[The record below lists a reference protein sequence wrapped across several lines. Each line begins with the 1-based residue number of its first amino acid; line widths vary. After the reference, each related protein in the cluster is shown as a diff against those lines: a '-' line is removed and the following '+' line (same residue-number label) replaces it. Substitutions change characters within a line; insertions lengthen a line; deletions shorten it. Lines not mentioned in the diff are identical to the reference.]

1 MTIVYKSKTGHT
13 KKYAEMLANATKLKA
28 YSLDE
33 ALTSLPEQEKVLFMG
48 WIMAGHMS
56 GIDQAVR
63 RWKVVCAVGVGMA
76 PPSKEVMAT
85 LSKANY
91 IPNAPVFYL
100 QGGWAPKQVG
110 WFMRRA
116 VGMVTRGTRK
126 ALLAK
131 SKRTPEEDAHLNM
144 LLHGGSF
151 VEYQN
156 LKPIQQ
162 WLENNHG

>member
-13 KKYAEMLANATKLKA
+13 KKYAEMLANATKCKA
-28 YSLDE
+28 CSLEE
-33 ALTSLPEQEKVLFMG
+33 ALTSLPKQEKVLFMG
-48 WIMAGHMS
+48 WIMAGHIS

-63 RWKVVCAVGVGMA
+63 RWNVVCAVGVGMA
-76 PPSKEVMAT
+76 PPSKEALAT
-85 LSKANY
+85 LVKANY

-110 WFMRRA
+110 WFLRRA

-131 SKRTPEEDAHLNM
+131 SRRTPDEEAYLNM
-144 LLHGGSF
+144 LLRGGSF

-162 WLENNHG
+162 WLETNG